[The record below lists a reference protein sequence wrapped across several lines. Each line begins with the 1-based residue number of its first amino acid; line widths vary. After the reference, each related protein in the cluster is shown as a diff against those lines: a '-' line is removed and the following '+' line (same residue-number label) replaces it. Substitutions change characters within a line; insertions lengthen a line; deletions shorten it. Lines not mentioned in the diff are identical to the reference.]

1 MRRTT
6 IVFSV
11 IVGIAAAMALFARF
25 GPGKITLVTGLIGS
39 EKAPYFADVRVQKAL
54 TRHGLQVIVRTA
66 RSHELAS
73 RSDLKSHV
81 SDMSYG

>member
-6 IVFSV
+6 IVFIV
-11 IVGIAAAMALFARF
+11 IVGIAAAISLFARF
-25 GPGKITLVTGLIGS
+25 GPDKLTPVTGLIGS

-54 TRHGLQVIVRTA
+54 ARHGLQVIVRATGL
-66 RSHELAS
+66 HEIAY
-73 RSDLKSHV
+73 RSDLKSYI

>member
-1 MRRTT
+1 MQRTT

-11 IVGIAAAMALFARF
+11 IVGIAAAMAVLARF